1 MAGITNNDD
10 DYIFIIKTVQSAPF
24 RTLIESLKDIAVDCN
39 LEIDKTGIKIQTLNP
54 SHKVLVHV
62 KLDAEPF
69 DKFYCRQPTLVGI
82 SMITFFKLIRTMTPS
97 DTLTLFMEEDET
109 NKLGILIENGEKN
122 QKTAFK
128 LLKMDIKEEKYEIQS
143 SDFDSHLTWVSSDFA
158 KTCRDMSGLG
168 IQNVDIKS
176 TNGQLILS
184 GMADTIYQETVIGDS
199 GGEGSMSIVKND
211 DPEEIIQ
218 GRFQLKYLVMF
229 TKCTNLCNNVELY
242 FKNEFPLIIRYKV
255 SNLGEVK
262 FCIANEE
269 DDSDGS

>member
-1 MAGITNNDD
+1 MTSITNNDD
-10 DYIFIIKTVQSAPF
+10 DYVFIIKTVQSAPF

-39 LEIDKTGIKIQTLNP
+39 LEIDSTGIKIQTLNP

-69 DKFYCRQPTLVGI
+69 DKFFCRRPTLVGI

-158 KTCRDMSGLG
+158 KTCRDMAGLG
-168 IQNVDIKS
+168 IQNVDIRS

-269 DDSDGS
+269 DDGDK